1 MKFAVLPFNKCVLSW
16 REALAMSLTPLD
28 GALALPVGP
37 DGWRRLAGWPCFFQA
52 WNQDEGELHENLS

>member
-1 MKFAVLPFNKCVLSW
+1 
-16 REALAMSLTPLD
+16 MSLTPLD